1 MIEDRKVGLN
11 RGWKITGLA
20 GSGSASVLNLVL
32 TASHRETFVTYLLEL
47 QAKKLPERLE
57 LIFENLQT
65 LTPFIQALC
74 EQNKL
79 EINARGELGLRYEVF
94 RAGEKVEKVLLVETT
109 KLELHEISNLFGK
122 VENLKDLYQR
132 QNKTVTALK
141 SQVEGQAKMIQNL
154 ESRLNIFVYPE
165 STKKH
170 SLALTESEIEAS
182 GYKLREPYLSR
193 TNKTQRNHMSYR
205 LFGES

>member
-1 MIEDRKVGLN
+1 MKVYNLDDY
-11 RGWKITGLA
+11 KVTL
-20 GSGSASVLNLVL
+20 SASETSLVL

-47 QAKKLPERLE
+47 QAKKFPERLE

-141 SQVEGQAKMIQNL
+141 AQVEGQAKMIQNL

-170 SLALTESEIEAS
+170 SFTLTESEIEAS

-193 TNKTQRNHMSYR
+193 TSKSQRGHRSYG